1 MTNSSI
7 AQGMFV
13 PGTGYPLTR
22 PNRSRLAPPVRVMGL
37 VDYFLRNLI
46 LDLIPRKVRRLVGG
60 LFMGIGGI
68 MFLWGV
74 LWELDSDG
82 PSGSSFLCLIGF
94 LVGVIGWLVRG
105 HVNVLLE

>member
-1 MTNSSI
+1 
-7 AQGMFV
+7 
-13 PGTGYPLTR
+13 
-22 PNRSRLAPPVRVMGL
+22 MGL

-68 MFLWGV
+68 MFLLG
-74 LWELDSDG
+74 
-82 PSGSSFLCLIGF
+82 LIEVAPPIVAGMGF